1 MLGRVRLSAAYSGIR
16 IRLRRNAAPTAH
28 LAMRRRGSGYHYEWA
43 LGFGLAGQ
51 FARFRPQVARSMLK
65 LGSYDHV
72 ALELPGNPLGLRP
85 DELVFEKSD
94 STRTA
99 AIFANVSGTR
109 SA

>member
-1 MLGRVRLSAAYSGIR
+1 
-16 IRLRRNAAPTAH
+16 
-28 LAMRRRGSGYHYEWA
+28 
-43 LGFGLAGQ
+43 
-51 FARFRPQVARSMLK
+51 MLK

-72 ALELPGNPLGLRP
+72 ALELPDNPLGLRT